1 MENFS
6 IFSKILLPLNAKLL
20 LALIF
25 VIFLF
30 FFNKFIVPLLK
41 NEFKSSNIKI
51 QLLIYKDEQ
60 LFIYKKILFLLIGS
74 LILTASKKLNI
85 ALVRVN
91 FFFFKSYINH
101 YFYIINF
108 FFLNILNDVS
118 NVFKLRQ
125 DVDNLTFLK
134 NSLLNFFI
142 SYKLIC

>member
-74 LILTASKKLNI
+74 LILTASKKLNL

-108 FFLNILNDVS
+108 FFFNILNDVS
-118 NVFKLRQ
+118 NVLKLRQ